1 MLIGKYL
8 ILCFCFSVGW
18 LLTAAQT
25 PRPVAAGSNLRKKMV
40 PTKQQAI
47 QLDSL
52 SIVPGTVSI
61 AGIPDSLY
69 DIDFV
74 NARLTWKQLPPL
86 DSILVRYR
94 VFRTRLNAVV
104 NRMQYDSIMN
114 NFIGTPYIPNYVGA
128 GAAGDNFFNFG
139 NINYSG
145 SFSRGIS
152 FGNSQDAVFSS
163 NLNLQLSGYL
173 ADSIEIVA
181 AITDNNIP
189 VQPDGTTQQLNEF
202 DRIFLQ
208 FRKKTWQLSLGDIDI
223 RQQQQ
228 SYFLNFYKRLQGVA
242 FETTTAITD
251 SISNKT
257 LLSGSIAKGKFTRYI
272 LTPQE
277 GNQGPYRL
285 QGANNEFYFVVL
297 ANTERVYIDGV
308 LMQRG
313 EDRDYVINYN
323 TAEISFTPRQ
333 MVTKDKR
340 IVVEF
345 EYADR
350 NYLNSNIYVTN
361 ETDFNKK
368 VKLRLGYF
376 SNADAKSSPINQS
389 LDAGQKLF
397 LQNLGDSTTRAYY
410 PYSTLDTFS
419 TGAILYKKIDT
430 VYDGGTHDSIFVY
443 STNPDEDLYSL
454 SFLDVGINNGNYV
467 PDLNGANGKVYRWVE
482 PVGGVRQGSFEPAVF
497 LVTPKKQQVA
507 NLGVEYNISK
517 NTLLNTE
524 VAMSNYDV
532 NTFSDID
539 KGNDKGY
546 AAKVDFKNILPFKRS
561 KRGLQVTTE
570 LGYEYVDARFKPLE
584 RLRNIEFTRDWGLPL
599 LLNELQHENIVKAGL
614 QVSDNRNNSLRYQ
627 FTEYN
632 RGTTFTGFRHSI
644 THNQNIKQWVINN
657 RFTLSNVDGT
667 NDKGYFWRPTIE
679 ISRQFKNLKNY
690 SIGGSYAVEH
700 NSIRNKFSDS
710 MATQSFSF
718 SQTSA
723 FLKSDQNKPNR
734 WGINWFTRTNSYP
747 MGTELIKADKSQNI
761 TINGDLTKDPRHQ
774 VRFTSTYRKLQIL
787 NSTLNQ
793 QQPEESLLG
802 RAEYQI
808 NILKG
813 LLSGNL
819 LYEVGAG
826 QEQKRD
832 YSYLEVPAG
841 QGEFTWIDYNN
852 DGIQQLNEFEVALF
866 QDQAKFIRIFT
877 PTNVYVKANYNTF
890 NYSINVNPRAVI
902 NVAKAKNLRKFI
914 SKINLQSSLQ
924 ISKKE
929 VADKIVQ
936 FNPFKSPL
944 NDTSLITLTS
954 NFVNTF
960 SFNRFSAKWGV
971 DITNARNEAKSLLTY
986 GYERHKLDDW
996 TLRTRW
1002 NITRMITIEMSG
1014 RTGINQLISS
1024 NPKFDNRNYKINQYS
1039 AEPRLTFTKGSN
1051 FRVGVGYKYSNK
1063 NNTQGSQ
1070 ESSRSNSMNTDIKY
1084 NILQSTSIMAKFT
1097 YTDISF
1103 TSLDSVPNVNSSSG
1117 YIILEGLMPGK
1128 NFLWTLDLTK
1138 RLSNN
1143 LEFSMQYEGRKPGTS
1158 RIVHIGRAAIRALL

>member
-1 MLIGKYL
+1 MLIGKNL
-8 ILCFCFSVGW
+8 ILCICLSVGW
-18 LLTAAQT
+18 LLAAAQN
-25 PRPVAAGSNLRKKMV
+25 PRPATPPGSNLRKKMISA
-40 PTKQQAI
+40 KQPSI
-47 QLDSL
+47 LLDSM
-52 SIVPGTVSI
+52 SIVPGTISI

-74 NARLTWKQLPPL
+74 NARLTWKHLPPM
-86 DSILVRYR
+86 DSILVHYR

-104 NRMQYDSIMN
+104 TRMQYDSIMN
-114 NFIGTPYIPNYVGA
+114 NFMGQPFVPDYAGVGA
-128 GAAGDNFFNFG
+128 ADNFFNFG
-139 NINYSG
+139 NINYNG
-145 SFSRGIS
+145 SFGRGIS
-152 FGNSQDAVFSS
+152 FGNSQDAVFTS

-208 FRKKTWQLSLGDIDI
+208 FRKKTWSLSLGDIDI
-223 RQQQQ
+223 RQQQ
-228 SYFLNFYKRLQGVA
+228 SYFLSFYKRLQGVA

-251 SISNKT
+251 SISNRT
-257 LLSGSIAKGKFTRYI
+257 MVSGSIAKGKFTRNI
-272 LTPQE
+272 LTVQE

-323 TAEISFTPRQ
+323 TAEIAFTPKQ

-350 NYLNSNIYVTN
+350 NYLNSNIYLTN
-361 ETDFNKK
+361 ETNFNEK
-368 VKLRLGYF
+368 VKVRLGYF
-376 SNADAKSSPINQS
+376 SNSDAKSSPINQT
-389 LDAGQKLF
+389 LDAGQKEF
-397 LQNLGDSTTRAYY
+397 LRNLGDSITQAYY
-410 PYSTLDTFS
+410 PYSTIDTFS
-419 TGAILYKKIDT
+419 TGRIMYKKIDT
-430 VYDGGTHDSIFVY
+430 VYNGGDHDSVFVY
-443 STNPDEDLYSL
+443 STSADSAHYTL
-454 SFLDVGINNGNYV
+454 SFIEVGANNGNYI
-467 PDLNGANGKVYRWVE
+467 PDLNGANGKVYRWVA
-482 PVGGVRQGSFEPAVF
+482 PVNGVKQGYYEPAVY

-517 NTLLNTE
+517 NTVLNTE

-532 NTFSDID
+532 NTYSSID
-539 KGNDKGY
+539 KGNDRGY
-546 AAKVDFKNILPFKRS
+546 AGKVDFKSAMPFKGS
-561 KRGLQVTTE
+561 KRGLKLTTD

-599 LLNELQHENIVKAGL
+599 LVTTPEHENIVTAGVQL
-614 QVSDNRNNSLRYQ
+614 SDKKSNSLRYQ

-632 RGTTFTGFRHSI
+632 RGTGFTGLRHNV
-644 THNQNIKQWVINN
+644 TQVQNIGGWVFNN
-657 RFTLSNVDGT
+657 QFMLSNIDAT
-667 NDKGYFWRPTIE
+667 TDKGYFWRPGINVA
-679 ISRQFKNLKNY
+679 RQFARLKNY
-690 SIGGSYAVEH
+690 TIGGSYAVER
-700 NSIRNKFSDS
+700 NSIRNKISDS

-718 SQTSA
+718 TNAAA
-723 FLKSDQNKPNR
+723 FLRSDQNKPNR
-734 WGINWFTRTNSYP
+734 WGLNWFTRTNSYP
-747 MGTELIKADKSQNI
+747 LGTDLVKADRSQNVTLNADI
-761 TINGDLTKDPRHQ
+761 TKDPRHQ
-774 VRFTSTYRKLQIL
+774 FRFTSTYRKLKIL
-787 NSTLNQ
+787 ESSLNNQ
-793 QQPEESLLG
+793 LADESLLG
-802 RAEYQI
+802 RAEYQVNLI
-808 NILKG
+808 KG

-877 PTNVYVKANYNTF
+877 PTNQYVKASYNTF
-890 NYSINVNPRAVI
+890 NYSINVNPRAAI
-902 NVAKAKNLRKFI
+902 NLSKANNLRKFV

-929 VADKIVQ
+929 VADDLVQ

-960 SFNRFSAKWGV
+960 SFNRFSPKWGFDV
-971 DITNARNEAKSLLTY
+971 TNVRTENKSLLTY
-986 GYERHKLDDW
+986 GYESRKLDDY
-996 TLRTRW
+996 TVRTRW
-1002 NITRMITIEMSG
+1002 NITRMFALEMTG
-1014 RTGINQLISS
+1014 RTGINQLITS
-1024 NPKFDNRNYKINQYS
+1024 NPKFDNRNFKINQYS
-1039 AEPRLTFTKGSN
+1039 GEPRLTFTSGSN
-1051 FRVGVGYKYSNK
+1051 FRMGVSYRYSDKENV
-1063 NNTQGSQ
+1063 QGSQ
-1070 ESSRSNSMNTDIKY
+1070 EKSQTNSLNTDVKY

-1097 YTDISF
+1097 YSNINFS
-1103 TSLDSVPNVNSSSG
+1103 SLDSVPNINSSSS
-1117 YIILEGLMPGK
+1117 YIILEGLQPGK

-1158 RIVHIGRAAIRALL
+1158 RIVHIGRASIRAIL